1 MAERKSCGNAA
12 YSWCAGDRKR
22 INASAFS
29 LPTGIMGASQTQRC
43 LVLSLMTKTL
53 IRSDCSDQNYFF
65 CEYKCKSVPCLK
77 KCEPNMT
84 YFDGTEKKINRNK
97 LDGVWA
103 EWETKSGIDTVTWAE
118 NMKLCCSIGMKPI
131 RVTDEFLS
139 TINSIGVRFTRF
151 KIYDSHQ
158 DSKLIKTSFWTAA
171 TRQGCAGHY
180 RFCLHD
186 DVGPWDSQ
194 DSFWETVNPR
204 DTGSCL
210 VVDRQY
216 AKEGAPFGVR
226 QVQCSSPTA
235 NFACQRNNT
244 KFMDFVNSESMM
256 PIEPEK
262 VNTCDLPICSNP
274 LFQEYCPPFSY
285 HLLQW
290 GIGKRVAESDF
301 LHQLQ
306 IIFLIGLLLNFIVVR
321 SECAS
326 SQLSL
331 TRSWLVCKVFSRK
344 IPNTGHQAPTLDVR
358 IIDSEGNRY
367 CVKLV
372 NSLLKVESCEKRM
385 KFICEG
391 RVQAESHLQ
400 EVFNECKLTHRVTQR
415 EIDKFN
421 TADLG
426 SFSYKMK
433 CFSTCMAE
441 LLGLM
446 YDGTNKLDGVWA
458 EWMKKSGVESVSY
471 TTMIF
476 GNKKVTWAENM
487 KFCCSIG
494 MKPIRVSDELLSKLN
509 SNKIAYGSFYIF
521 DKNQNS
527 TEDRKLIK
535 TSFWTAATRQGCIGH
550 YRFCMHDDV
559 GPWDSQDSFW
569 ETVNPRDTGSCLVV
583 DRQYAKEGAP
593 FGVRQV
599 QCSSPTANFACQKDN
614 ARMADFVNSEIN
626 TGTATILRSPSI
638 NE

>member
-1 MAERKSCGNAA
+1 M
-12 YSWCAGDRKR
+12 
-22 INASAFS
+22 
-29 LPTGIMGASQTQRC
+29 Q
-43 LVLSLMTKTL
+43 LV
-53 IRSDCSDQNYFF
+53 
-65 CEYKCKSVPCLK
+65 P
-77 KCEPNMT
+77 
-84 YFDGTEKKINRNK
+84 
-97 LDGVWA
+97 
-103 EWETKSGIDTVTWAE
+103 
-118 NMKLCCSIGMKPI
+118 
-131 RVTDEFLS
+131 
-139 TINSIGVRFTRF
+139 
-151 KIYDSHQ
+151 
-158 DSKLIKTSFWTAA
+158 
-171 TRQGCAGHY
+171 
-180 RFCLHD
+180 
-186 DVGPWDSQ
+186 
-194 DSFWETVNPR
+194 
-204 DTGSCL
+204 
-210 VVDRQY
+210 
-216 AKEGAPFGVR
+216 
-226 QVQCSSPTA
+226 
-235 NFACQRNNT
+235 
-244 KFMDFVNSESMM
+244 
-256 PIEPEK
+256 
-262 VNTCDLPICSNP
+262 
-274 LFQEYCPPFSY
+274 
-285 HLLQW
+285 
-290 GIGKRVAESDF
+290 
-301 LHQLQ
+301 
-306 IIFLIGLLLNFIVVR
+306 
-321 SECAS
+321 
-326 SQLSL
+326 
-331 TRSWLVCKVFSRK
+331 
-344 IPNTGHQAPTLDVR
+344 
-358 IIDSEGNRY
+358 
-367 CVKLV
+367 
-372 NSLLKVESCEKRM
+372 
-385 KFICEG
+385 
-391 RVQAESHLQ
+391 
-400 EVFNECKLTHRVTQR
+400 
-415 EIDKFN
+415 
-421 TADLG
+421 
-426 SFSYKMK
+426 

>member
-1 MAERKSCGNAA
+1 MFLR
-12 YSWCAGDRKR
+12 
-22 INASAFS
+22 
-29 LPTGIMGASQTQRC
+29 
-43 LVLSLMTKTL
+43 
-53 IRSDCSDQNYFF
+53 
-65 CEYKCKSVPCLK
+65 LK
-77 KCEPNMT
+77 MT